1 MLEVTS
7 HNKLKSLL
15 KEFPSTLE
23 NLTLSRLIGRSL
35 RKKEKTLIQL
45 DVNTQ
50 NIWWPSLLIPL
61 YLVKGEKV
69 LALSNEQREHLI
81 KIEIPRLKK
90 YGFNIKLWE
99 EKYPPIKGKLWVLN
113 YNEILDL
120 FYKKNLNSTQI
131 IFPGAENLNYN
142 LRKEISLQF
151 SPSDWE
157 DFININPNQKQE
169 IIRFYNYMSKK
180 LFSESSCIN
189 GNVRIDKSEIN
200 SLKKII
206 HISEENNTIW
216 NSLMNLNSDECATW
230 AELNHKS
237 LQWNWHIQPLDPINK
252 LVPLINE
259 IPCLFITQT
268 NVKNDSFLSKLNK
281 LSRKNYTQINLN
293 KNTSQKII
301 SVFAPKYQPLPNSK
315 IYEKYILQQLKR
327 LLIGITGPT
336 IVQIDDK
343 SLLIRITT
351 ELAGELGK
359 RVTYEKSISE
369 PNAIIC
375 CSSSWWLN
383 NHDQIHRPKQ
393 LIIGVLPIASLSSP
407 LTASRV
413 EAHKKK
419 GLDWFRKLLL
429 PEALNI
435 FERSIVPI
443 RQNNGRVAILDGRLR
458 SRSWGKEFLEILRPM
473 AELHRL
479 LP

>member
-1 MLEVTS
+1 
-7 HNKLKSLL
+7 
-15 KEFPSTLE
+15 
-23 NLTLSRLIGRSL
+23 
-35 RKKEKTLIQL
+35 
-45 DVNTQ
+45 
-50 NIWWPSLLIPL
+50 
-61 YLVKGEKV
+61 
-69 LALSNEQREHLI
+69 HLI

-268 NVKNDSFLSKLNK
+268 NVKND
-281 LSRKNYTQINLN
+281 
-293 KNTSQKII
+293 
-301 SVFAPKYQPLPNSK
+301 
-315 IYEKYILQQLKR
+315 
-327 LLIGITGPT
+327 
-336 IVQIDDK
+336 
-343 SLLIRITT
+343 
-351 ELAGELGK
+351 
-359 RVTYEKSISE
+359 
-369 PNAIIC
+369 
-375 CSSSWWLN
+375 
-383 NHDQIHRPKQ
+383 
-393 LIIGVLPIASLSSP
+393 
-407 LTASRV
+407 
-413 EAHKKK
+413 
-419 GLDWFRKLLL
+419 
-429 PEALNI
+429 
-435 FERSIVPI
+435 
-443 RQNNGRVAILDGRLR
+443 
-458 SRSWGKEFLEILRPM
+458 
-473 AELHRL
+473 
-479 LP
+479 